1 MNLAF
6 SLRLAAA
13 GALILSL
20 SRASGLRAE
29 ILDSFDAA
37 QRAGWEDADPGG
49 AGVPGGQQ
57 AGGRFTF
64 GLPAVGQPFFVSSR
78 KTSQTFELVEGRTV
92 EFRVDMVSGQGP
104 DSFAVLGFIPQANGA
119 NSLAGYG
126 IAKSETDILITKGIN
141 KYFFNENVSPAV
153 KNENVTLVLNL
164 RVQAGH
170 VIVTGQVLD
179 RDAGNAVIF
188 ERTYVDTPAAEVLAD
203 GEDNPPAPFINM
215 VGNFVLYLYADDG
228 KDPAGYQVVF
238 DNAETF
244 VCDEV
249 LLDDFNAPQRSGWT
263 DSDPGGAGAP
273 GGQQGG
279 GVFTFGLPAIGQAFF
294 VNSTKTTSTYE
305 LTEGTR
311 HEFSVDL
318 VSGQGPDSFAVL
330 AFIPQATG
338 ANSLAGYGIAKS
350 ETDVLITKG
359 INKYF
364 FNENPEPVLKN
375 NNVRLSLTLTV
386 QGGQVTIRGRVMDL
400 DAGGAV
406 IFDRTY
412 VDTAG
417 AEVLADGEDNP
428 PAPFINRVG
437 NVVLYLYADGG
448 TDPAGYQVVL
458 DNLVVCAPQAA
469 ADEPPR
475 IEAVAPA
482 EGSIFL
488 APSTQVT
495 FRVVDDNPISDSGVV
510 VRLNGADFTTANGL
524 SLGAAGGTRNGTLGG
539 LVADRTYTGQIR
551 VTDSAGATRT
561 ALLSFDTFSSAVRT
575 VEAEDYNFE
584 SGGFFNQPVRTAEL
598 GGQADNS
605 YTDRVG
611 TPEVDFLDT
620 RTTPNGGDTMYRT
633 QDPVRMQRALDNR
646 RRDQFN
652 NDQGVYDYE
661 VGDIAAGD
669 WMNYTRE
676 FAAGT
681 YEVYLREAVV
691 NLERADSVLEEVTS
705 DPAQAG
711 QTVRLLG
718 TFAGVQTGFIAR
730 NIPLTDG
737 TGQNRVALRLS
748 GRTTLRLRHLTAD
761 TGAGNRYLN
770 YLAFVPVADAPVQR
784 PVVTSLL
791 PANGTITSTTEPRIE
806 AMVQNRD
813 TRLVPETVVLLVNG
827 FAVAPTVSPTG
838 NGARVDYVF
847 PTLPTRDTFQSARL
861 IFEDSDG
868 VAQTNDWTF
877 AFTYAELDPAT
888 RLGGPGPERGLRVR
902 VTQSEEAG
910 DNSLERAEAQLAAN
924 STIAKVYDITV
935 VAPVINY
942 SQNGLDGGTD
952 GHFDGDE
959 AIPGQA
965 DGIGTDNYAMEV
977 TAFLDLPAGVTRFG
991 VQCDD
996 GYKLASGLNLGAA
1009 SPPLAFHNGGPADET
1024 FDVVVS
1030 VAGVYGFRL
1039 IWYERGGGAH
1049 GEWFTVDRT
1058 SGARTL
1064 INAEGGVASYTIA
1077 VVPIGV
1083 QALGSAALGGPYL
1096 PVVGAVVDAQAKTV
1110 TVPGTAALQFFRLS
1124 SEGPV
1129 AITGAE
1135 WIGGNLV
1142 IRYQ

>member
-1 MNLAF
+1 MNLATP
-6 SLRLAAA
+6 LRFVAASVWLLA
-13 GALILSL
+13 LSC
-20 SRASGLRAE
+20 SPSVRAE

-49 AGVPGGQQ
+49 AGLPGGQQ
-57 AGGRFTF
+57 GGGRFTI
-64 GLPAVGQPFFVSSR
+64 GLPAIGQPFFVSSR

-164 RVQAGH
+164 RVVSGN
-170 VIVTGQVLD
+170 VVVTGQVLD
-179 RDAGNAVIF
+179 RDAGNAVLF
-188 ERTYVDTPAAEVLAD
+188 ERIYVDTPAAEIMAD
-203 GEDNPPAPFINM
+203 GEDSPPAPFVNL
-215 VGNFVLYLYADDG
+215 VGNFVLYLYADG
-228 KDPAGYQVVF
+228 GQDPAGYQVVY

-249 LLDDFNAPQRSGWT
+249 VLDDFNAAQRSGWT
-263 DSDPGGAGAP
+263 DSDPGGAGLP

-279 GVFTFGLPAIGQAFF
+279 GVFTFGLPAIGQPFF
-294 VNSTKTTSTYE
+294 VNSTKTTSSYE

-318 VSGQGPDSFAVL
+318 ISGQGPDSFAVL

-364 FNENPEPVLKN
+364 FNENPEPAVKN

-386 QGGQVTIRGRVMDL
+386 QGGQVTIRGRVLDL
-400 DAGGAV
+400 EAAGAV

-412 VDTAG
+412 VDTA
-417 AEVLADGEDNP
+417 AADIMADGEDAP

-448 TDPAGYQVVL
+448 QDPAGYQVVL
-458 DNLVVCAPQAA
+458 DNLVACAPQAA
-469 ADEPPR
+469 TDEPPR
-475 IEAVAPA
+475 IEAVAPS
-482 EGSIFL
+482 EGAIFL
-488 APSTQVT
+488 APSTPVT
-495 FRVVDDNPISDSGVV
+495 FRVVDDNAIPDSGVV
-510 VRLNGADFTTANGL
+510 VTLNGTDFTTANGL
-524 SLGAAGGTRNGTLGG
+524 SLGAAGSTRSGTLGG

-561 ALLSFDTFSSAVRT
+561 AVLSFDTFSSAVRT
-575 VEAEDYNFE
+575 VEVEDYNFE

-598 GGQADNS
+598 GGPADNS

-611 TPEVDFLDT
+611 TADVDFLDT
-620 RTTPNGGDTMYRT
+620 RTAPNGADTMYRT

-652 NDQGVYDYE
+652 SDLGVYDYE

-676 FAAGT
+676 FAAGS

-705 DPAQAG
+705 DPAQPG

-718 TFAGVQTGFIAR
+718 TFAGGQTGFIAR
-730 NIPLTDG
+730 NIALTDG
-737 TGQNRVALRLS
+737 AGQNRVVLRLS

-761 TGAGNRYLN
+761 TSAGNRYLN
-770 YLAFVPVADAPVQR
+770 YLAFVPVADAGVQR
-784 PVVTSLL
+784 PAVTSVL
-791 PANGTITSTTEPRIE
+791 PANGSVTATTEARIE
-806 AMVQNRD
+806 AVIQNRD
-813 TRLVPETVVLLVNG
+813 TRLAPETVVLLVNDLG
-827 FAVAPTVSPTG
+827 VAPTVSPTDS
-838 NGARVDYVF
+838 GARVDYTF
-847 PTLPTRDTFQSARL
+847 PTLPARDAVQRARL
-861 IFEDSDG
+861 IFADSEG
-868 VAQTNDWTF
+868 VFQTNDWSF
-877 AFTYAELDPAT
+877 AFTYPELDPAT
-888 RLGGPGPERGLRVR
+888 RLGGPGPERGLKVR
-902 VTQSEEAG
+902 VTQSEENG
-910 DNSLERAEAQLAAN
+910 ENSLERAEAQLAAN
-924 STIAKVYDITV
+924 STIVKVYDTTV
-935 VAPVINY
+935 TAAAVNY
-942 SQNGLDGGTD
+942 SQNGIDGGTD
-952 GHFDGDE
+952 GYFEGDE

-977 TAFLDLPAGVTRFG
+977 AAFLDLPAGVTRFG

-1024 FDVVVS
+1024 FDVVVP
-1030 VAGVYGFRL
+1030 VAGVYGFRFV
-1039 IWYERGGGAH
+1039 WYERGGGAH
-1049 GEWFTVDRT
+1049 VEWFTVDRAT
-1058 SGARTL
+1058 GVRTL
-1064 INAEGGVASYTIA
+1064 VNAAGGVASYTSAI
-1077 VVPIGV
+1077 VPAGV
-1083 QALGSAALGGPYL
+1083 QALGSSTLGGPYL
-1096 PVVGAVVDAQAKTV
+1096 AVTGAVVDSQAK
-1110 TVPGTAALQFFRLS
+1110 
-1124 SEGPV
+1124 
-1129 AITGAE
+1129 
-1135 WIGGNLV
+1135 
-1142 IRYQ
+1142 